1 MWNTE
6 TLPLRGFII
15 SPENAS
21 SFKLNEELW
30 NLRPTSKQLFAAE
43 GLDLLASI
51 LSCCST
57 CPFLFFGF
65 FFGSLGLF
73 QGLRSG
79 SDLTRASRLRL
90 NGGWG
95 SGQKCH
101 RPTLVTW

>member
-21 SFKLNEELW
+21 SFKLNKELW

-57 CPFLFFGF
+57 CPFF
-65 FFGSLGLF
+65 FFLALLDLE
-73 QGLRSG
+73 GLRSG

-90 NGGWG
+90 NGG
-95 SGQKCH
+95 
-101 RPTLVTW
+101 